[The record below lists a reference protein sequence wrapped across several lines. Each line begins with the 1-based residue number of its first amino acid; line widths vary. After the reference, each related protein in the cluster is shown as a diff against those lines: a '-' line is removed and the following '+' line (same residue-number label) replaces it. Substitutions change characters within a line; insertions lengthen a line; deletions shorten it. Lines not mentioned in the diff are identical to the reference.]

1 MSTYEITLTFPD
13 RPFERSHR
21 FLQEVGRSHRSGL
34 IAFHKYRD
42 GVVLTIQ
49 VETDQGRGMAMD
61 LARQRAAA
69 FWPSYR
75 PADTTIGTQLPEAG

>member
-1 MSTYEITLTFPD
+1 VSRFEITLLYPD
-13 RPFERSHR
+13 RSFKESGQ
-21 FLQEVGRSHRSGL
+21 FLREVGRSQRSGL

-49 VETDQGRGMAMD
+49 VETDRDRGMAMD

-69 FWPSYR
+69 FWPSYQSAEASVEA
-75 PADTTIGTQLPEAG
+75 PIPEAG

>member
-1 MSTYEITLTFPD
+1 VSTYEITLVYPD
-13 RPFERSHR
+13 RPYDEHWR
-21 FLQEVGRSHRSGL
+21 FLREVGRSHRSGL
-34 IAFHKYRD
+34 IAYHRYRQ

-49 VETDQGRGMAMD
+49 VETDRGRGMAMD

-75 PADTTIGTQLPEAG
+75 PAEAEVEAPIAEAG